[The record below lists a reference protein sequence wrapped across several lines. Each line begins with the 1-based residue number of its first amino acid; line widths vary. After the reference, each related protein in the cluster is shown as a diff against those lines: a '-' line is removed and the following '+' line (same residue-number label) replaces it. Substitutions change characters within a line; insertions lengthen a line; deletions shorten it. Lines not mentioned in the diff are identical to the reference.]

1 MTHEKYTK
9 LKFQCLSINFF
20 GDTAILNL
28 INLFFSFFP
37 SVAVST
43 LQTQNGVVVTEMA

>member
-9 LKFQCLSINFF
+9 LKFQCLSIKFYW
-20 GDTAILNL
+20 DTAILNL
-28 INLFFSFFP
+28 IYFFNFFP

-43 LQTQNGVVVTEMA
+43 LQTQNGVVVTETA